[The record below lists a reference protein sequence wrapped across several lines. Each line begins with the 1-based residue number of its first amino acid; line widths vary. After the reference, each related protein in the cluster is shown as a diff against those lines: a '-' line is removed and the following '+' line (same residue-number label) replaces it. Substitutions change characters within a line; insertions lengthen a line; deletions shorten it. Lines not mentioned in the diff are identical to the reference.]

1 VWLRERGRE
10 LLSSMQERE
19 ALIVKLE
26 HCARLL
32 EDQLKLMDSRYLQL
46 RAKLH
51 HTKQSGEAQVRSLST
66 SEMW

>member
-1 VWLRERGRE
+1 
-10 LLSSMQERE
+10 MQERE